1 MLNLTI
7 KIRLHLQKSS
17 HLFFFAENRY
27 ICTVMQGDTATA
39 QAKRAGGR
47 KTVQNDGRRCGD
59 RNRKPLQFV
68 DIHRAYIRAEAP
80 LSRTFQSPFG
90 DFFCERIC
98 AKKENF
104 NLYINTLQSNLRS
117 SSGAKLFR

>member
-1 MLNLTI
+1 
-7 KIRLHLQKSS
+7 
-17 HLFFFAENRY
+17 
-27 ICTVMQGDTATA
+27 MQGDTAAA

-80 LSRTFQSPFG
+80 LSHKATFKRM
-90 DFFCERIC
+90 DF
-98 AKKENF
+98 
-104 NLYINTLQSNLRS
+104 SNPS
-117 SSGAKLFR
+117 FFIFIFD

>member
-90 DFFCERIC
+90 DFF
-98 AKKENF
+98 
-104 NLYINTLQSNLRS
+104 L
-117 SSGAKLFR
+117 

>member
-17 HLFFFAENRY
+17 HLDFFAENRY

-47 KTVQNDGRRCGD
+47 KTMQKDGRRRG
-59 RNRKPLQFV
+59 NK
-68 DIHRAYIRAEAP
+68 A
-80 LSRTFQSPFG
+80 
-90 DFFCERIC
+90 
-98 AKKENF
+98 
-104 NLYINTLQSNLRS
+104 
-117 SSGAKLFR
+117 